1 MSKENYIMLENP
13 LHLNYISF
21 EITEECKQNLFITL
35 DGSILAFNRDYL
47 KDIDKKSLT
56 LSMLGYQK
64 DSSIPKKIESEDD
77 LKKILYC
84 MQQ

>member
-1 MSKENYIMLENP
+1 MSNKNYIMLEHP
-13 LHLNYISF
+13 LHLNYINF
-21 EITEECKQNLFITL
+21 EITDECKSNLFITL
-35 DGSILAFNRDYL
+35 DGSILAFDKNYIEG
-47 KDIDKKSLT
+47 IDKKSLT

-64 DSSIPKKIESEDD
+64 DSSVPSKIDSEDD

>member
-1 MSKENYIMLENP
+1 MSDKDYIMLENP

-21 EITEECKQNLFITL
+21 EITDECKENLFITL
-35 DGSILAFNRDYL
+35 DGSILAFEKDYI
-47 KDIDKKSLT
+47 KDVDKKSLT

-64 DSSIPKKIESEDD
+64 DSSVPSKIESEDD